1 MNAAVNAAV
10 NAEKSRAKISGKATG
25 LLFKGV
31 NHISYGTIFII
42 NVQYGLTMRLFRAEP
57 LTFKAF

>member
-1 MNAAVNAAV
+1 M
-10 NAEKSRAKISGKATG
+10 SGKVTG

-42 NVQYGLTMRLFRAEP
+42 NVQYGLILRLFAAQP
-57 LTFKAF
+57 LTF